1 MSANANS
8 SRTRRRSNSW
18 SSEKQP
24 LQPQQPAA
32 QLSLPADD
40 DVAGGLLEMPRICRC
55 CCKRDLE
62 LLSLFGADKPTI
74 SSPETTE
81 TETAT
86 ATATATSKM
95 RRRDT
100 TTAALGDRT
109 NGNPVDYA
117 LSGAHSSMDIV
128 LEEMIIWMLNV
139 SRDDGLP
146 QEICRQCM
154 AQFLMVAKFRRKCVR
169 MQHRLQDYAQE
180 ISDRQAARQAKRKQK
195 QQQRQ
200 ALQQEQAREEEAK
213 DMDTDANSSD
223 YMHLPESQMERKR
236 RIFSESEGE
245 SLSPRTSR
253 PKIVKTEQPATEE
266 VLPPPKER
274 RLQLRLRKMRTQ
286 SAGTPEAA
294 TNADANANAVPD
306 PVERPATHADP
317 SSMPWKTKAARKQ
330 LSESWSSSSPA
341 PSSEIEGRR
350 STSSEAATE
359 HLSDLSVEPLC
370 GFESDSSP
378 SSTSAPS
385 VLKFPRRSPTAVP
398 ALRRG
403 RRPRSSPVYMP
414 VKRQRRSVSN
424 KSMGKELLHHQIG
437 AESGPEQST
446 KSDEEIS
453 CQDPK
458 EPQSEID
465 ENCPTPLRPVE
476 TSSSCGEASDISTS
490 DADTESSY
498 VEVLQESQGKDETS
512 GDEGIRENP
521 VSAVS
526 IKELSSSSDASDE
539 STLKNEE
546 ETPSPQQIEGEPMLN
561 GAVTASPASMEVQ
574 SKELT
579 SSTEV
584 TAPATATATATVSE
598 EEQESPDGA
607 GQSEQPEII
616 VSIPLEALNEDLQR
630 RLCVDQEQDNEE
642 EEEEDKDPEK
652 KEQQDPDHPDDVN
665 NNANDENFCQSA
677 TADSFNSAVA
687 LQTNEIEANAGR
699 PPDGAPL
706 PPPAADVDEDS
717 LSSSD
722 ELPVV
727 RTGPTPMDFL
737 AEFEKHCEKG
747 LEQIGATTPAPSP
760 PPTPRAEPL
769 PLALNDLEAKQQL
782 EVEMNDVE
790 TTLNGILNEMQ
801 DQHMYTPTCP
811 HIDEFLTPADYASL
825 SDPEPEQEQESSRD
839 GSPVAVAA
847 TEDNVSPLREK
858 PGARQQEDLFDNSN
872 FSNELIGFQNDIPCF
887 ENIEASPEP
896 DQSLHLEL
904 TQFLNE
910 LQPQQGPQATEVSP
924 GAQVQVQ
931 VQVAAPQVEAVAV
944 AVPPKVQHLVE
955 PPLVE
960 QRPQAEPQ
968 VQVQVQ
974 QPPLEHIHVRQ
985 QPTVAKALEQP
996 QLVQVPQVH
1005 HQETTTTVSYE
1016 QIYHHHHQQSASKL
1030 QLMPA
1035 PIDPQQQQQQ
1045 QQWQQYQSQEQQQH
1059 TTHLQ
1064 WSAVGGLEA
1073 IKGSFGPSESTTTYY
1088 ISAGDLY
1095 QHQQQAAPLETTYTM
1110 LDPNENYMLEQAT
1123 HQQQQQ
1129 LQHIHHQQ
1137 QQQQAQQQ
1145 QQQQQQQQPIMIL
1158 IQQPEL
1164 QQPVASASN
1173 PQQAPMHFYGAPIS
1187 NELHQL
1193 QQQQQHQQQ
1202 QQQQQHQ
1209 VQNQSVLAAASPMPA
1224 TTPKGRAVSLKCR
1237 FCQNGPR
1244 FSNSLEYSR
1253 HIIELHPAVAPF
1265 NCPHCPLAFA
1275 ARSKRSQHILNQHV
1289 VQQYQCG
1296 QCSQVFP
1303 AQRALDLHI
1312 QRFHMQITSNTGG
1325 AEKGAGVRVE
1335 EVQLQISNEHQQQHS
1350 PHPKALELH
1359 GNTPRRRR
1367 QRILCCPDC
1376 EECTS
1381 GHSHGHGQGQY
1392 EEVQINLQAPPT
1404 SLTPPSTIMSVPS
1417 PQPLTSTHQHITLP
1431 SPEQS
1436 EPDSTTTLRQFRK
1449 RGVIGGPQSAGAFS
1463 QSLQL
1468 ATPVASPTPS
1478 PSSSPSSSTIDSA
1491 PNTPASASASASVQV
1506 SELRTSHQCLY
1517 CEERFTNDI
1526 ALRKH
1531 HLLAHGAQTSMPF
1544 VCTICKRGYRMRTA
1558 LHRHMESHDVEGRP
1572 YECNL
1577 CHVRF
1582 PRPSQLTLH
1591 KITVHLLSKPHTCD
1605 ECGKQFG
1612 TESALKTHVKFHGE
1626 LGYQCDE
1633 CDQAFEYLRD
1643 LRKHRR
1649 THNSELFYKCEF
1661 CPRSFLHFMGF
1672 RAHMNSHLP
1681 LGVFLNEETA
1691 LKSSSN
1697 CSTTTSISI
1706 VRNDKSSEKPAT
1718 PIMEETPL
1726 TPMSNINI
1734 NSDECCPI
1742 SNSAESSALVGRSLP
1757 SLDSIATTP

>member
-1 MSANANS
+1 MNC
-8 SRTRRRSNSW
+8 
-18 SSEKQP
+18 
-24 LQPQQPAA
+24 LQ
-32 QLSLPADD
+32 
-40 DVAGGLLEMPRICRC
+40 AGKKC
-55 CCKRDLE
+55 
-62 LLSLFGADKPTI
+62 S
-74 SSPETTE
+74 
-81 TETAT
+81 
-86 ATATATSKM
+86 
-95 RRRDT
+95 
-100 TTAALGDRT
+100 
-109 NGNPVDYA
+109 
-117 LSGAHSSMDIV
+117 HSIP
-128 LEEMIIWMLNV
+128 V

-169 MQHRLQDYAQE
+169 MQQRLQDYAQE

-200 ALQQEQAREEEAK
+200 AQQQEQTREEEAK

-236 RIFSESEGE
+236 RIISESEGE
-245 SLSPRTSR
+245 SLSPRSSR

-274 RLQLRLRKMRTQ
+274 RLQLRLRRMRTQ

-294 TNADANANAVPD
+294 TNANVNAVPD

-330 LSESWSSSSPA
+330 LSESWSSYSPA

-359 HLSDLSVEPLC
+359 HLSDLSVGPLC

-385 VLKFPRRSPTAVP
+385 ILKFPRRSPTAVP

-414 VKRQRRSVSN
+414 VKRQRRSVGN
-424 KSMGKELLHHQIG
+424 KSMGKELLHQIG

-453 CQDPK
+453 GQDPR
-458 EPQSEID
+458 EQQPEID
-465 ENCPTPLRPVE
+465 ENCPTPLRLVE
-476 TSSSCGEASDISTS
+476 ASSSCGEASDISTS
-490 DADTESSY
+490 DADADADVAGESSY
-498 VEVLQESQGKDETS
+498 AEVVKELQGKDGTS

-546 ETPSPQQIEGEPMLN
+546 ETPSHQQIEGEPKLN

-607 GQSEQPEII
+607 GQFEQPDII
-616 VSIPLEALNEDLQR
+616 RMRTRTRSRPRMSCQWYGL
-630 RLCVDQEQDNEE
+630 
-642 EEEEDKDPEK
+642 DP
-652 KEQQDPDHPDDVN
+652 
-665 NNANDENFCQSA
+665 
-677 TADSFNSAVA
+677 
-687 LQTNEIEANAGR
+687 R
-699 PPDGAPL
+699 
-706 PPPAADVDEDS
+706 
-717 LSSSD
+717 
-722 ELPVV
+722 
-727 RTGPTPMDFL
+727 PMDFL

-825 SDPEPEQEQESSRD
+825 SDPEPEPEQEQESSRD
-839 GSPVAVAA
+839 CSPVAVAVAA

-910 LQPQQGPQATEVSP
+910 LQPQQGSQATQVSP
-924 GAQVQVQ
+924 GAQVQ

-960 QRPQAEPQ
+960 QQPQAEPQ

-1035 PIDPQQQQQQ
+1035 HIDTQQQQQQ
-1045 QQWQQYQSQEQQQH
+1045 QQWQH
-1059 TTHLQ
+1059 GH
-1064 WSAVGGLEA
+1064 AVGGLEA

-1129 LQHIHHQQ
+1129 LQQIHHQQ
-1137 QQQQAQQQ
+1137 QQQQQQAQQH
-1145 QQQQQQQQPIMIL
+1145 QQQQQQQPIMIL

-1173 PQQAPMHFYGAPIS
+1173 PQQAPLHFYGAPIS
-1187 NELHQL
+1187 NELHHL
-1193 QQQQQHQQQ
+1193 QQQQQQQQ
-1202 QQQQQHQ
+1202 HQQQQHQ

-1376 EECTS
+1376 EDCTS

-1392 EEVQINLQAPPT
+1392 EELQTNLQAPPT
-1404 SLTPPSTIMSVPS
+1404 ALTPPSTIMSVPS

-1449 RGVIGGPQSAGAFS
+1449 RGVIVGPQSAGAFS

-1468 ATPVASPTPS
+1468 ATPVASPSPS

-1491 PNTPASASASASVQV
+1491 PNTPASASVQV

-1691 LKSSSN
+1691 LKSASN
-1697 CSTTTSISI
+1697 CSTTSIISS
-1706 VRNDKSSEKPAT
+1706 VRNDKSSENPAT

-1726 TPMSNINI
+1726 TPMSNINN

-1742 SNSAESSALVGRSLP
+1742 SNSAESSALAGRSLP